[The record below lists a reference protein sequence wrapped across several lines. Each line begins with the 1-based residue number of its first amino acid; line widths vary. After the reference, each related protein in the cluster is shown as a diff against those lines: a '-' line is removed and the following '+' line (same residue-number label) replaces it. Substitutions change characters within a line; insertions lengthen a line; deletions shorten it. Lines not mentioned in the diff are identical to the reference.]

1 MTKKVWFDAGHGGKD
16 PGVTANG
23 LKEKDIVLK
32 MVKWAK
38 AYLEKT
44 YSGVSVKLTR
54 STDVFYEL
62 SKRAD
67 MANKWGA
74 DVFVSFHSNGGGG
87 TGFETFRMDGVE
99 GATKEFQDTLHKEI
113 YSVIK
118 AYGQIRDR
126 GLKTA
131 NYAVLRET
139 NMKAVLTETLFVDR
153 KEDAERLKNDAF
165 LKNVAEAHARGVAKY
180 LGLKKKA
187 APSKTKTYTVKK
199 GDTLY
204 QIAKE
209 NHVTAKEIAAVNS
222 NIKDI
227 NKIYAGVKIKIPMK

>member
-1 MTKKVWFDAGHGGKD
+1 MTYLIAADGGHGGTD
-16 PGVTANG
+16 PGCVGNG

-32 MVKWAK
+32 MVKIFK
-38 AYLEKT
+38 TYLEKN
-44 YSGVSVKLTR
+44 YIGAVVKLTR
-54 STDVFYEL
+54 SSDKFIEL
-62 SKRAD
+62 SDRAAL
-67 MANKWGA
+67 ANKWGA
-74 DVFVSFHSNGGGG
+74 DLFISFHCNGGGG
-87 TGFETFRMDGVE
+87 TGFETYRMKGVE
-99 GATKEFQDTLHKEI
+99 GATKEFQSVVHKEV
-113 YSVIK
+113 YKTIK
-118 AYGQIRDR
+118 AYGQISDR
-126 GLKTA
+126 GMKSA

-139 NMKAVLTETLFVDR
+139 KMKAILTETLFVDR

-187 APSKTKTYTVKK
+187 APSNTKTYTVKK

-209 NHVTAKEIAAVNS
+209 NHVTAKEIAALNS